1 MITIINRS
9 EVVGRPL
16 AALLAND
23 GARVIS
29 VDLDSIVEFSKRPSK
44 SVEGKKSSASPHHIT
59 TPLPDMTLHKALS
72 FSDVVISAVPV
83 DSFKVPTKELKDGCV
98 CVNVAGEKNFEADV
112 RDRVSVVP
120 LISSFGRGDKNQLL
134 MMMMNCRHL
143 SMCPLLVS

>member
-44 SVEGKKSSASPHHIT
+44 AAEGKKPLTSPHHIV
-59 TPLPDMTLHKALS
+59 TPLSDMTLHKALNL
-72 FSDVVISAVPV
+72 SDVVISAVPV

-98 CVNVAGEKNFEADV
+98 CVNVAGEKNFDVDV
-112 RDRVSVVP
+112 RDRVSGVMVVT
-120 LISSFGRGDKNQLL
+120 LVGDKI
-134 MMMMNCRHL
+134 
-143 SMCPLLVS
+143 S